1 MPDSELTPQ
10 QLRVK
15 RMQVMHQQAAEHRL
29 VRKEEKTRK
38 KEELKKLKDENL
50 PQYIKLMHDKRKG
63 LKDKIRKVKAF
74 KEDFYV
80 RKSKNQRMLK
90 MIDNYLEK
98 KHENSDK
105 ADAEFENIN
114 KEINS
119 VNSDVENYE
128 SKLLEVENELREVD
142 PCKQL

>member
-1 MPDSELTPQ
+1 MN
-10 QLRVK
+10 QLKV
-15 RMQVMHQQAAEHRL
+15 
-29 VRKEEKTRK
+29 
-38 KEELKKLKDENL
+38 ENL
-50 PQYIKLMHDKRKG
+50 GQYIKVMYEKRKS

-90 MIDNYLEK
+90 MIDSYLEK
-98 KHENSDK
+98 KHDGTDK
-105 ADAEFENIN
+105 ADTEFENLN

-142 PCKQL
+142 PSNLL